1 MSEENEV
8 KNYDG
13 SNEFVDY
20 FLADLIATAN
30 QNFDANEEGFTPATI
45 SVNGTIYSGF
55 IIGGAAWCDLS
66 IKQMEAAAV
75 SEEVAQGVREY
86 FTKIKEQLYTEE
98 AAKKIED
105 KDKFPAYLHMLVKTT
120 LPNERTINKLWRF
133 KACEV
138 EGVSLG
144 YLR

>member
-30 QNFDANEEGFTPATI
+30 QSFDISESSFIPATI
-45 SVNGTIYSGF
+45 SVNGTMYSGF
-55 IIGGAAWCDLS
+55 VIGGAVWCDLT
-66 IKQMEAAAV
+66 IKQMEVAAV
-75 SEEVAQGVREY
+75 NEEVAQGMREY
-86 FTKIKEQLYTEE
+86 FTKLKEQLYTKD
-98 AAKKIED
+98 ALDKMED
-105 KDKFPAYLHMLVKTT
+105 KNKFPAYLHMLVKTT
-120 LPNERTINKLWRF
+120 MPNERAINKLWRF

-138 EGVSLG
+138 DGVSLG
-144 YLR
+144 YLK